1 MFLAL
6 TLRVLNVKVSFV
18 DFSDQSFET
27 MFTITYLIDLK
38 LLSNVVVQIKWNENG
53 KHFSIFREFD
63 DGFVH
68 AVERHLANFL
78 KLGVIAMEKS

>member
-1 MFLAL
+1 MFFAL

-27 MFTITYLIDLK
+27 MFTIAYLIDLK
-38 LLSNVVVQIKWNENG
+38 LLSNVVVQIKWDENG

-63 DGFVH
+63 DCFVH

-78 KLGVIAMEKS
+78 ELGVIAMEKS